1 MPEYARVCQSMP
13 EYARVCKSMQELA
26 RVCQSMPEYARVCQS
41 NLPEKA
47 SMYAFIHLKLIS
59 NLQGFCQY
67 IMADMLNLTIADYRK
82 YSAIVFLGP

>member
-1 MPEYARVCQSMP
+1 MFFFFGALPIDQSKIKHTKKLKEIP
-13 EYARVCKSMQELA
+13 SRHFLE
-26 RVCQSMPEYARVCQS
+26 